1 MQQHPEQAHVDMS
14 RRYAGTFSSPLW
26 QVVPLLVL
34 ALLAFT
40 GSGVHGDTVYLK
52 NGSSI
57 DGVFIGKH
65 EGHVILQIGNLGKME
80 FPEEEVLT
88 IEKNARTG
96 PVNRKRN
103 EKKSEENPLEKLDE
117 LKKSRK
123 KPEEKSSQEALP
135 IDPGLESEIQAL
147 VYDLTRQRSTK
158 RHRAEKK
165 LAAIGKPVIPYL
177 LPVTSHPS
185 ELTRIAAFRILKK
198 YPDFSAAE
206 ASLQG
211 LTDSNRFARK
221 LAWETLQEISGKRW
235 IFPWDD
241 SASPRDRQRAK
252 VRWLDWWSEEKAR
265 IEQVKSKQENRD

>member
-1 MQQHPEQAHVDMS
+1 VAFFRSLLPTA
-14 RRYAGTFSSPLW
+14 TLP
-26 QVVPLLVL
+26 LVL
-34 ALLAFT
+34 GFLPFT
-40 GSGVHGDTVYLK
+40 GAGVHGDTVYLK

-80 FPEEEVLT
+80 FPEEEVVT

-96 PVNRKRN
+96 PINRKRSD
-103 EKKSEENPLEKLDE
+103 KKKEEENPLEKLEE

-123 KPEEKSSQEALP
+123 KLVEKSSQEAAP
-135 IDPGLESEIQAL
+135 IDPALESEIQAL

-165 LAAIGKPVIPYL
+165 LSAIGKPVIPYL

-206 ASLQG
+206 AGIQG

-235 IFPWDD
+235 VFPWDD
-241 SASPRDRQRAK
+241 SASARDRQRAK
-252 VRWLDWWSEEKAR
+252 ARWLDWWSEEKAR
-265 IEQVKSKQENRD
+265 IEQTRAKHEMQD

>member
-135 IDPGLESEIQAL
+135 IDPELESEIQAL
-147 VYDLTRQRSTK
+147 VYDFDATTIDETTPRREEARCDREAGDSLSSS
-158 RHRAEKK
+158 
-165 LAAIGKPVIPYL
+165 
-177 LPVTSHPS
+177 SHLSP
-185 ELTRIAAFRILKK
+185 FRI
-198 YPDFSAAE
+198 D
-206 ASLQG
+206 Q
-211 LTDSNRFARK
+211 NRGFQD
-221 LAWETLQEISGKRW
+221 L
-235 IFPWDD
+235 
-241 SASPRDRQRAK
+241 
-252 VRWLDWWSEEKAR
+252 EEVSR
-265 IEQVKSKQENRD
+265 FLRG